1 MSISAVSTSMASAQ
15 VQYSASIAMLKNVM
29 EAEEAVAASLMQCL
43 GDLSVGTSSGEL
55 DIYI

>member
-1 MSISAVSTSMASAQ
+1 MDIAATSMASAQ
-15 VQYSASIAMLKNVM
+15 VLQSSSIAMLKNVM

-43 GDLSVGTSSGEL
+43 GDLSVGTGSGNI